1 MINRRHEDRRIASP
15 WIEVP
20 PEGYGGIELIVD
32 LLTTGLHARGHDV
45 TLFAPEGS
53 RSDADVVSP
62 LPAPGAS
69 SIGDPWFEAYHVLVA
84 YREAEQFDLVHDH
97 TFPRACTRRDA
108 QERATGRP
116 HAPWPLGGTRSQL
129 LRADRREDPP
139 RSNQRCATQHE
150 HRPFSMRARFPTDR
164 PPTPLERGPPQE
176 FLVYMGHRNPDK
188 APELAVRLAHRA
200 SLKLVVMPR
209 TPSASIGSEVEPP
222 NGSEEV
228 LAEISHDE
236 KVDLLQRGRAFVFP
250 IRWEEPF
257 GLVMVEARPAECL
270 CWRLRGAARDIVVDG
285 ETGFLRDDLDDLVT
299 AIAAVDEIAL
309 RPVAHGSRTT
319 FPPTRWRQR
328 TRALRAWSGWPTA
341 RRSSAVRQ
349 RRRTT
354 SRRGH

>member
-1 MINRRHEDRRIASP
+1 MRIAEIAPP

-97 TFPRACTRRDA
+97 TFLGPALAAMLRDGPPVVHTLHGPWEGRARSYYELIDEQIHLVAISAA
-108 QERATGRP
+108 QRSTNRSVQYAGTIPNGIDL
-116 HAPWPLGGTRSQL
+116 HSYPLGEG
-129 LRADRREDPP
+129 RRE
-139 RSNQRCATQHE
+139 
-150 HRPFSMRARFPTDR
+150 
-164 PPTPLERGPPQE
+164 E
-176 FLVYMGHRNPDK
+176 FLVYMGRSNPDK
-188 APELAVRLAHRA
+188 APELAVELAHRA
-200 SLKLVVMPR
+200 DLPLKLVVKCSEDAER
-209 TPSASIGSEVEPP
+209 EHWEREVEPRL

-257 GLVMVEARPAECL
+257 GLVMVEALACGMPVLATP
-270 CWRLRGAARDIVVDG
+270 RGAARDIVVDG
-285 ETGFLRDDLDDLVT
+285 ETGFLRDDLDDLVA
-299 AIAAVDEIAL
+299 AIGAVDEIA
-309 RPVAHGSRTT
+309 P
-319 FPPTRWRQR
+319 
-328 TRALRAWSGWPTA
+328 RACRA
-341 RRSSAVRQ
+341 RVEDHFSADAMAAAYEELFEQVRMADGQ
-349 RRRTT
+349 T
-354 SRRGH
+354 